1 MQCLKILFSLL
12 YADIM
17 LIIISGFAG
26 SGKSSLADALGKKLG
41 LKVVHASSLLREMKE
56 KGVSA
61 LDQEKV
67 EKLHDWWESEEG
79 KKFMK
84 MRSEDTSLDI
94 ALDKKLI
101 EIAKKGNVVLDS
113 WTMPYLYKGNAFRV
127 WLNASAEVR
136 AKRVS
141 GRDKLD
147 FNDVL
152 GKIKARDSE
161 TKDLYERLYN
171 FKMGKELGKFN
182 LVINTDG
189 LSQEEVFNKVLDAIQ
204 KEGV

>member
-101 EIAKKGNVVLDS
+101 EIAKKGNIVLDS

-127 WLNASAEVR
+127 WLNASAEIR

-182 LVINTDG
+182 LVINTG
-189 LSQEEVFNKVLDAIQ
+189 ELSQEEVFNKVLDAIQ